1 MGTGAIDSPE
11 SETNVLDA
19 GAWEVSESGWQHRT
33 AAFCACETVDRAINY
48 DGRRR
53 TRLIESAEGDGEGYE
68 SPAPPPYANMR
79 TDVRRVSTAGWL
91 GEMERVVREASGDV
105 YRIIKGA
112 APHSPFRLSVARS
125 GRLT

>member
-1 MGTGAIDSPE
+1 MGTDAIDSPE

-19 GAWEVSESGWQHRT
+19 GVWEISESGWQHRT

-68 SPAPPPYANMR
+68 FREMSGCVTGATTVCQCANR
-79 TDVRRVSTAGWL
+79 CPTSRHSWVAWGG
-91 GEMERVVREASGDV
+91 GEGC
-105 YRIIKGA
+105 
-112 APHSPFRLSVARS
+112 ARS
-125 GRLT
+125 LWSCI